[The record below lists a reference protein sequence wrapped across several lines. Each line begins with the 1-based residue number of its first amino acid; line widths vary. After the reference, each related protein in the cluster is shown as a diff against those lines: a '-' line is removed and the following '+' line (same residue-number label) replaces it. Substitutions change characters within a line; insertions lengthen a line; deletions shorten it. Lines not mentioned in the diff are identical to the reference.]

1 MESGSVEHHAMT
13 RTRPSRA
20 RKKMYERMTPLKGV
34 CLDKSVGPA
43 PYLLKARRV
52 HIVIE
57 YEVCPG
63 GVSALRGFCVSQSPD
78 VMRAK

>member
-1 MESGSVEHHAMT
+1 MESGSVEHHAITST
-13 RTRPSRA
+13 RSSRA
-20 RKKMYERMTPLKGV
+20 RTKMCERMTPLKDV
-34 CLDKSVGPA
+34 CLDTTVGPA

-52 HIVIE
+52 HIVME

-63 GVSALRGFCVSQSPD
+63 GVSALRGFCVSQSSD